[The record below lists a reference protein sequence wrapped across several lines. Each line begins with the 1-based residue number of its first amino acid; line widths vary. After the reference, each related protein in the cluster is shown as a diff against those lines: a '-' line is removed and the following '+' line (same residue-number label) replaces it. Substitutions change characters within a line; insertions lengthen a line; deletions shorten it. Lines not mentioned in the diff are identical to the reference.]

1 MGLPPKASDFLEAMQ
16 RRFACKLYDG
26 QPLPREI
33 EDYILD
39 CGRLSPSSF
48 GLEHW
53 KFFVN
58 RASSAGGS
66 SAAGSGTGAVGGAD
80 VAKGSSAR
88 AAMGSPV
95 RAALHEACFA
105 QDAVKTAAMVVA
117 ILVHRAEDYE
127 PDSAFARQRS
137 ERFPGGHPV
146 FRDDYK
152 GYYEFLAA
160 EGRIEEWAR
169 AQAYIACANMMT
181 GAAAA
186 GIDSCAIEGYREA
199 DVLAAFGA
207 ALAEW
212 RVGIVA
218 VFGRAAEPPRE
229 KIREALAELVEYRS

>member
-1 MGLPPKASDFLEAMQ
+1 MGLPPEASAFLEAMK

-26 QPLPREI
+26 QALPREI

-58 RASSAGGS
+58 SASIAGGAS
-66 SAAGSGTGAVGGAD
+66 GAGPASTGAGAGG
-80 VAKGSSAR
+80 
-88 AAMGSPV
+88 PV
-95 RAALHEACFA
+95 RAATGTPVRDALYDACFA
-105 QDAVKTAAMVVA
+105 QDAVKTAGMVVA
-117 ILVHRAEDYE
+117 ILVHRAADYE
-127 PDSAFARQRS
+127 PDSVFARQRS

-207 ALAEW
+207 APVEW

-229 KIREALAELVEYRS
+229 KIREPLSKLVEYRR

>member
-1 MGLPPKASDFLEAMQ
+1 MGLPPEASAFLEAMK

-26 QPLPREI
+26 EALPREI

-58 RASSAGGS
+58 SASVAGG
-66 SAAGSGTGAVGGAD
+66 AAPGST
-80 VAKGSSAR
+80 
-88 AAMGSPV
+88 V
-95 RAALHEACFA
+95 RDALYDACFA
-105 QDAVKTAAMVVA
+105 QDAVKTAGMVVA
-117 ILVHRAEDYE
+117 ILVHRAADYE

-152 GYYEFLAA
+152 GYYEFLAS

-199 DVLAAFGA
+199 DILAAFGA
-207 ALAEW
+207 APAEW

-229 KIREALAELVEYRS
+229 KIREPLAELVEYRR